1 MTRLRRKGVMMVKI
15 STKQLAASALLM
27 ALDVLFA
34 RVLAINTPIMK
45 LGLGF
50 AAVAF
55 AAMAYGAGWA
65 ALIGALGDL
74 LGSVLFPTG
83 AYFPP
88 FTFTAALTGAIYGFA
103 LYKREASLKAALTAG
118 GVNVFL
124 VSFLINSAL
133 IAWLSGTEY
142 LAMLATRAI
151 QLAVM
156 LPVQCGVIYFLL
168 RAKPVQDI
176 AKSLR

>member
-1 MTRLRRKGVMMVKI
+1 MKI
-15 STKQLAASALLM
+15 STRQLAVSALLV
-27 ALDVLFA
+27 ALDVLFS

-55 AAMAYGAGWA
+55 GAMAYGAWWG

-88 FTFTAALTGAIYGFA
+88 FTITAAITGLIYGLA
-103 LYKREASLKAALTAG
+103 LYNRPVTLARAFAAGASST
-118 GVNVFL
+118 VI
-124 VSFLINSAL
+124 VSYLMNSAL
-133 IAWLSGTEY
+133 IAWLSGTTY
-142 LAMLATRAI
+142 SAMLVTRAI
-151 QLAVM
+151 QLVVM
-156 LPVQCGVIYFLL
+156 LPVQCAVIYL
-168 RAKPVQDI
+168 I
-176 AKSLR
+176 AKAAPAQKLIKKFSLENREKP

>member
-1 MTRLRRKGVMMVKI
+1 MKI
-15 STKQLAASALLM
+15 STRQLAVSALLV

-55 AAMAYGAGWA
+55 GAMAYGAWWG

-88 FTFTAALTGAIYGFA
+88 FTVTAAITGAIYGLV
-103 LYKREASLKAALTAG
+103 LYKRQVTLPRALIAG
-118 GVNVFL
+118 GLNTVL
-124 VSFLINSAL
+124 VSYLMNSGL
-133 IAWLSGTEY
+133 IAWLSGTAY
-142 LAMLATRAI
+142 SAMLATRAV
-151 QLAVM
+151 QLVVM
-156 LPVQCGVIYFLL
+156 LPVQCAVIYLIA
-168 RAKPVQDI
+168 RAAPAQELIQKFSLENREKP
-176 AKSLR
+176 

>member
-1 MTRLRRKGVMMVKI
+1 MIKS
-15 STKQLAASALLM
+15 STKKLIVSALLV

-50 AAVAF
+50 AAVAVC
-55 AAMAYGAGWA
+55 AMAYGPAWA
-65 ALIGALGDL
+65 ALIAALGDL

-88 FTFTAALTGAIYGFA
+88 FTLSAALTGVIFGFA
-103 LYKREASLKAALTAG
+103 LYNRRASFKNAFFAG
-118 GVNVFL
+118 AGNTVL
-124 VSFLINSAL
+124 VSYLINSFLIS
-133 IAWLSGTEY
+133 WLSGTEY
-142 LAMLATRAI
+142 TTLLATRAV

-156 LPVQCGVIYFLL
+156 LPVQCGVIYFLVKSEYVQKTVKNFSQKGKE
-168 RAKPVQDI
+168 KP
-176 AKSLR
+176 

>member
-1 MTRLRRKGVMMVKI
+1 MIKS
-15 STKQLAASALLM
+15 STKKLIVSALLV

-50 AAVAF
+50 AAVAVC
-55 AAMAYGAGWA
+55 AMAYGPAWA
-65 ALIGALGDL
+65 ALIAALGDL

-88 FTFTAALTGAIYGFA
+88 FTLSAALTGAIFGFA
-103 LYKREASLKAALTAG
+103 LYNRKASFKNAFIAG
-118 GVNVFL
+118 AGNTVL
-124 VSFLINSAL
+124 VSYLINSFLIS
-133 IAWLSGTEY
+133 WLSGTEY
-142 LAMLATRAI
+142 TALLATRAV

-156 LPVQCGVIYFLL
+156 LPVQCGVIYFLGKSEYVQKTVKIFS
-168 RAKPVQDI
+168 RKGKEKP
-176 AKSLR
+176 